1 VQDREAMDVYEE
13 IVPYN
18 ATPEINGTATG
29 EIGINLAMERA
40 ISDIITYPEHSYP
53 RILADGCMVFFT
65 MLWFFTAAWFFFN
78 KIFED
83 YEVHNK
89 LVQVIWSVTFAIS
102 CNMFE
107 LIMFEI
113 FNILDLN
120 SRWVIWKIDLYCMM
134 ALLIVII
141 PFYMSFLFL
150 RNYTTYH
157 AQTLACSFVLFFV
170 FLVLF
175 YKIGDPFP
183 IVVHEH
189 TRSHTWLA
197 LEHGL
202 SRVGVIGV
210 STFGVLSG
218 VGAVY
223 GPYIHVSYFLRS
235 IDTGEVLTLKRRL
248 LQTMERI
255 LMRKKRLALAKLE
268 LKRVRGYRYSE
279 NSTTLSRI
287 LGSVGLGSLVSIND
301 GLTET
306 RVLINDINNL
316 TNELNMLDNVREELY
331 LEMND
336 LISGQH
342 KIARSR
348 TCKGRIRNLA
358 GYILSCYCLIKIV
371 IATVNVAF
379 RRVRKTDPISKII
392 ALILKYVV
400 NLDEGVVHFWSQHAS
415 FILVGI
421 IVATQ
426 MRGFLINLVRL
437 FHSWSSVHTSNFIIA
452 LSSEIMGMYF
462 VSSVLLIRMNLPMEY
477 RRIITDVLGD
487 LEFHFYY
494 HWNDLIFLISA
505 LVTISFLALSRYSVT
520 QSKYVSKYNAP

>member
-1 VQDREAMDVYEE
+1 MDVYED

-18 ATPEINGTATG
+18 ATPQINGSATG
-29 EIGINLAMERA
+29 EVLIGLAMDRA
-40 ISDIITYPEHSYP
+40 ISNIITYPEHSYP
-53 RILADGCMVFFT
+53 RILADGMMVLFT
-65 MLWFFTAAWFFFN
+65 MLWFFLAAWVFFN

-89 LVQVIWSVTFAIS
+89 LVQVIWSVTFALS

-107 LIMFEI
+107 LIIFEI

-120 SRWVIWKIDLYCMM
+120 SRWLIWKIDLYCMM

-157 AQTLACSFVLFFV
+157 AQTLACSFCLFSV

-189 TRSHTWLA
+189 TTKHTWLA

-223 GPYIHVSYFLRS
+223 GPYIHVSYFLRN
-235 IDTGEVLTLKRRL
+235 IDTDEVVTLKRRL

-255 LMRKKRLALAKLE
+255 LIRKKRLALAKLE

-279 NSTTLSRI
+279 NTSTFNWI
-287 LGSVGLGSLVSIND
+287 MGSVGLGAGS
-301 GLTET
+301 GAFET
-306 RVLINDINNL
+306 RVLINDIKNL
-316 TNELNMLDNVREELY
+316 TNELTMLDHVREELY
-331 LEMND
+331 LEIND
-336 LISGQH
+336 LINGQE

-379 RRVRKTDPISKII
+379 QRVRKTDPISKII

-400 NLDEGVVHFWSQHAS
+400 NLDETVVHFWSQHAS

-462 VSSVLLIRMNLPMEY
+462 VSSVLLIRMNLPIKY

-520 QSKYVSKYNAP
+520 QSKYVSKYSAP